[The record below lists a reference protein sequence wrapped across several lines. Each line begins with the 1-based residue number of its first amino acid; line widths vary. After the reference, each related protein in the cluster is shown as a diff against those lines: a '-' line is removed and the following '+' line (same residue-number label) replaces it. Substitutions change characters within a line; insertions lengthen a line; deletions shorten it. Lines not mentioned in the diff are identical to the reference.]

1 MKTSVAMCTY
11 NGEEYLLKQ
20 LQSIIYQTQS
30 VDEIVICDDC
40 SEDHTLEI
48 IRDFKEKCPI
58 PIMVMEN
65 AGNVGY
71 VKNFEQAIGLC
82 SGDIIFLSDQDDIW
96 MPEKVA
102 VICDFFEKHSAVS
115 FVFTNAQL
123 INFVDANSYDKTLLD
138 VVGWDRHAGKLFR
151 NGFGYEVLATSGRIT
166 GATSALRASFI
177 PYCIPFP
184 SVEASMAHDEMIAV
198 QAMLANKIACIEDCL
213 IKYRLHYNQSIGVD
227 ALFKSP
233 SGSWET
239 AQNIL
244 MYHQELIETHEQFKK
259 DKLSF
264 IYKRF
269 YAIRNPFSVLRLCRF
284 FRAGEYRSYYAG
296 KALSVFRRD
305 LTSVFKRLQENIF
318 FNYKS

>member
-11 NGEEYLLKQ
+11 NGEEYLSKQ
-20 LQSIIYQTQS
+20 LQSILYQTRS

-102 VICDFFEKHSAVS
+102 VICDFFEKHPAVS

-123 INFVDANSYDKTLLD
+123 INSVDANSYDKTLLD

-151 NGFGYEVLATSGRIT
+151 DGFGYEVLVTSGRVT
-166 GATSALRASFI
+166 GATTALRTSFV

-184 SVEASMAHDEMIAV
+184 SVDAPVAHDEMIAV

-213 IKYRLHYNQSIGVD
+213 IKYRIHYKQSVGLGS
-227 ALFKSP
+227 LFKYP
-233 SGSWET
+233 PRSWET
-239 AQNIL
+239 AQHIL
-244 MYHQELIETHEQFKK
+244 MYHQELTEPHEQIKK
-259 DKLSF
+259 DKLFF

-269 YAIRNPFSVLRLCRF
+269 YAIRSRFSLLRLCGF
-284 FRAGEYRSYYAG
+284 FRAGEYRNYYAG

-305 LTSVFKRLQENIF
+305 LIGVFKRMRANIL
-318 FNYKS
+318 FNYK